1 MTFKIAIAAALLSAG
16 LISAAHADCAKPAPG
31 FDTAYCAAQRYSDA
45 AQNLNQTY
53 QALLEWLKP
62 AERSALLQEQKDWL
76 ARRRAQCETTENG
89 HVFVDYVCMAAWTK
103 IRLAI
108 LQGRFGG
115 GKRVKS
121 AALAAG
127 ILPD

>member
-1 MTFKIAIAAALLSAG
+1 MPTAPSPRPDSTPPTARPSAIPTRR
-16 LISAAHADCAKPAPG
+16 K
-31 FDTAYCAAQRYSDA
+31 
-45 AQNLNQTY
+45 NLNQTY